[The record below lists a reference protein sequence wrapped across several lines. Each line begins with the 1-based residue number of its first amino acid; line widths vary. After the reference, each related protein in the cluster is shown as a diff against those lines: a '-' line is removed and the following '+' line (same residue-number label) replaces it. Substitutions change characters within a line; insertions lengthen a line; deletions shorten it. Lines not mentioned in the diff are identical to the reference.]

1 MSLFGAM
8 FSGVSGLNA
17 EAQSLGMISDNIS
30 NVNTIGYK
38 TSSAAFSTLV
48 TRQTVN
54 YYAPGGVRSQPVAHV
69 DRQGLLQPSANATD
83 LAVSGNGFF
92 VVAANDA
99 PTAND
104 RRFYTRAGEFAA
116 DSTGYLK
123 SPSGYFLQGWRTDA
137 TGTPLAADTSTLT
150 NLETI
155 RVTSVSGNATPT
167 SNLELGINLPASQ
180 ASSFTFTQLDA
191 QTGGPASDGISA
203 IYFGATP
210 TGSAFRYSYDSATES
225 LTLENLTAGTSQ
237 TVSVAAAIDAV
248 AGAGNDLGAGETAV
262 ISFSGGITMTLSG
275 TAGFTRGAD
284 IPVGTL
290 NTAGLAVGT
299 TMTAGAVTLP
309 AGGINRATI
318 AALVAAGAY
327 NAATGLLTLP
337 VASSGAAEAHFNPAA
352 GIKFSVDGGAVAANI
367 AGTDLDDGAAHA
379 IGIYVNDGVSDVLV
393 GTVDFTALASTGAG
407 AGSITLDLGTGLVG
421 ETSVA
426 AGGSQ
431 VSYTQIY
438 DSLGVAHTMTLTWSK
453 TAANAWTLVATVPG
467 AATIDEGAVGAGT
480 GYSIDVVFNGDG
492 TPATFDGAATPP
504 ALAIGGWTSGA
515 NDSIINLDLG
525 TQNVAD
531 GVTQFSSSYS
541 VAFINQNGVQFGSF
555 FGVRVD
561 EDGVVTALYDNGQ
574 TLKIY
579 KVPVAT
585 FANPN
590 GLEAQN
596 GTVYSQ
602 SERSGVFV
610 LRAPGT
616 NGAGKIVPS
625 SLEASTTDLAA
636 EFTTMIIAQRAYSAS
651 AKTITTADEML
662 DELIH
667 IKR

>member
-1 MSLFGAM
+1 MSLYGAM

-54 YYAPGGVRSQPVAHV
+54 YYAPGGVRSQPVSQV
-69 DRQGLLQPSANATD
+69 DRQGLLQSSANATD
-83 LAVSGNGFF
+83 LAVSGKGFF

-104 RRFYTRAGEFAA
+104 RRFYTRAGEFAT

-137 TGTPLAADTSTLT
+137 TGTPTATDTSTLT
-150 NLETI
+150 SLETI
-155 RVTSVSGNATPT
+155 RVSSVSGNATPT
-167 SNLELGINLPASQ
+167 SNLELGINLPAS
-180 ASSFTFTQLDA
+180 A
-191 QTGGPASDGISA
+191 
-203 IYFGATP
+203 
-210 TGSAFRYSYDSATES
+210 
-225 LTLENLTAGTSQ
+225 
-237 TVSVAAAIDAV
+237 
-248 AGAGNDLGAGETAV
+248 
-262 ISFSGGITMTLSG
+262 
-275 TAGFTRGAD
+275 
-284 IPVGTL
+284 
-290 NTAGLAVGT
+290 AVGNVQT
-299 TMTAGAVTLP
+299 
-309 AGGINRATI
+309 
-318 AALVAAGAY
+318 
-327 NAATGLLTLP
+327 
-337 VASSGAAEAHFNPAA
+337 
-352 GIKFSVDGGAVAANI
+352 
-367 AGTDLDDGAAHA
+367 
-379 IGIYVNDGVSDVLV
+379 
-393 GTVDFTALASTGAG
+393 
-407 AGSITLDLGTGLVG
+407 
-421 ETSVA
+421 
-426 AGGSQ
+426 
-431 VSYTQIY
+431 SYTQVY
-438 DSLGVAHTMTLTWSK
+438 DSLGVAHTATLTFTK
-453 TAANAWTLVATVPG
+453 TATNTWRLQVTAAGAGTV
-467 AATIDEGAVGAGT
+467 DEGAVGAGL
-480 GYSIDVVFNGDG
+480 GYSVNIVFNGDG

-515 NDSIINLDLG
+515 NNSIITVDLG

-531 GVTQFSSSYS
+531 GLSQFSSSYN

-596 GTVYSQ
+596 GTVFSE

-610 LRAPGT
+610 LRAPGA

-651 AKTITTADEML
+651 AKVITTADEML
-662 DELIH
+662 DELIR

>member
-30 NVNTIGYK
+30 NVNTVGYK

-54 YYAPGGVRSQPVAHV
+54 FYAPGGVRSQPVAHV
-69 DRQGLLQPSANATD
+69 DRQGLLQPSSNATD
-83 LAVSGNGFF
+83 LAISGSGFF
-92 VVAANDA
+92 VVTANDA

-116 DSTGYLK
+116 DATGYLK

-137 TGTPLAADTSTLT
+137 NGVPLAADTSTLT

-167 SNLELGINLPASQ
+167 SNLELGINLPAS
-180 ASSFTFTQLDA
+180 ATVGDVETSFT
-191 QTGGPASDGISA
+191 
-203 IYFGATP
+203 
-210 TGSAFRYSYDSATES
+210 
-225 LTLENLTAGTSQ
+225 
-237 TVSVAAAIDAV
+237 
-248 AGAGNDLGAGETAV
+248 
-262 ISFSGGITMTLSG
+262 
-275 TAGFTRGAD
+275 
-284 IPVGTL
+284 
-290 NTAGLAVGT
+290 
-299 TMTAGAVTLP
+299 
-309 AGGINRATI
+309 
-318 AALVAAGAY
+318 
-327 NAATGLLTLP
+327 
-337 VASSGAAEAHFNPAA
+337 
-352 GIKFSVDGGAVAANI
+352 
-367 AGTDLDDGAAHA
+367 
-379 IGIYVNDGVSDVLV
+379 
-393 GTVDFTALASTGAG
+393 
-407 AGSITLDLGTGLVG
+407 
-421 ETSVA
+421 
-426 AGGSQ
+426 Q
-431 VSYTQIY
+431 VY
-438 DSLGVAHTMTLTWSK
+438 DSLGVAHTATLTFTK
-453 TAANAWTLVATVPG
+453 TATNTWTLQVTAAGAGTV
-467 AATIDEGAVGAGT
+467 DEGAVGGGA
-480 GYSIDVVFNGDG
+480 GYSVSIVFNGDG

-515 NDSIINLDLG
+515 NNSIINVDLG

-541 VAFINQNGVQFGSF
+541 VAFINQDGVQFGSF

-561 EDGVVTALYDNGQ
+561 EEGIVTALYDNGQ

-579 KVPVAT
+579 KIPVAT

-610 LRAPGT
+610 LREPGT

-625 SLEASTTDLAA
+625 SLEASTTDLAG

-662 DELIH
+662 DELIR

>member
-167 SNLELGINLPASQ
+167 SNLELGINLPASAAVGDVQ
-180 ASSFTFTQLDA
+180 TSFTQ
-191 QTGGPASDGISA
+191 
-203 IYFGATP
+203 
-210 TGSAFRYSYDSATES
+210 
-225 LTLENLTAGTSQ
+225 
-237 TVSVAAAIDAV
+237 
-248 AGAGNDLGAGETAV
+248 
-262 ISFSGGITMTLSG
+262 M
-275 TAGFTRGAD
+275 
-284 IPVGTL
+284 
-290 NTAGLAVGT
+290 
-299 TMTAGAVTLP
+299 
-309 AGGINRATI
+309 
-318 AALVAAGAY
+318 
-327 NAATGLLTLP
+327 
-337 VASSGAAEAHFNPAA
+337 
-352 GIKFSVDGGAVAANI
+352 
-367 AGTDLDDGAAHA
+367 
-379 IGIYVNDGVSDVLV
+379 
-393 GTVDFTALASTGAG
+393 
-407 AGSITLDLGTGLVG
+407 
-421 ETSVA
+421 
-426 AGGSQ
+426 
-431 VSYTQIY
+431 Y
-438 DSLGVAHTMTLTWSK
+438 DSLGVAHTATLTFTK
-453 TAANAWTLVATVPG
+453 TATNTWNLQVTAAG
-467 AATIDEGAVGAGT
+467 AGTIDEGAVGVGAG
-480 GYSIDVVFNGDG
+480 YAVSIVFNGDG